1 VSAFERVLEGLREVL
16 RATDEIKRLSDGLKA
31 LAIEVR
37 DIDRRLVRIETMAE
51 IAKTRAGSPGVK
63 RLRKKTD

>member
-1 VSAFERVLEGLREVL
+1 MSAFDRVLDGIKEVL
-16 RATDEIKRLSDGLKA
+16 RASDEIKRLSEGLKT

-51 IAKTRAGSPGVK
+51 IAKSQAPRGK
-63 RLRKKTD
+63 RLPRK